1 MFYTINLIYP
11 FNKMILGSPEL
22 DKFEV
27 KPWMIIESFDPKEIK
42 KLDTDHPYKYLL
54 WSLYK
59 YNPSYNSTVG
69 NDASPDYD
77 GYDDDVAD
85 YYFKILDDFNRYGI
99 VFSRNFDVFPGN
111 KLYVHNYSV
120 LSNHLYNEKTLLF
133 NKAKVIYLND
143 YDKGEKPLSKE
154 EEKVRDFIKKTKNKK
169 LQVAMMDPVIYNK
182 LLKNIN
188 SPLSNILM
196 IEKFNH
202 RMTWYGF
209 DDFLRINM
217 SSE

>member
-1 MFYTINLIYP
+1 
-11 FNKMILGSPEL
+11 MILGSPKL
-22 DKFEV
+22 DEFEV
-27 KPWMIIESFDPKEIK
+27 KPWMIIKSFDPKEIK

-54 WSLYK
+54 WALYK
-59 YNPSYNSTVG
+59 YNPSYNSTKG
-69 NDASPDYD
+69 NDANPNCD
-77 GYDDDVAD
+77 GYDDDVVD

-99 VFSRNFDVFPGN
+99 VFSHYFDVFPGN

-133 NKAKVIYLND
+133 NNAKVIYLDD
-143 YDKGEKPLSKE
+143 YDKGVKPLSE
-154 EEKVRDFIKKTKNKK
+154 EEKEVRNLIEKTKNKK

-188 SPLSNILM
+188 SPLSKTLL

-202 RMTWYGF
+202 RMTWHGY